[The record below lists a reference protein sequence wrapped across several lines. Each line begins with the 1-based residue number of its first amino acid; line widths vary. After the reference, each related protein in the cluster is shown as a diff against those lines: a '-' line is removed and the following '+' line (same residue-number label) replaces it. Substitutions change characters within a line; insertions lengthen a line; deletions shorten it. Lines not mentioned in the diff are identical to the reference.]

1 MTGRAVVDIDQGS
14 RVYILVL
21 AVRQEISLFA
31 HTEPY
36 QATQL
41 KIILYLSNFANT
53 AQFGITRVYACHL
66 TPEKSWMRAR
76 VLSLYKKL
84 LKLASAL
91 SCYKTVTC
99 IRQTYADL
107 LAL

>member
-1 MTGRAVVDIDQGS
+1 MVRTVAPSFSVAPKFQHQIQKVLLKMTGRAVVDIGQRS

-41 KIILYLSNFANT
+41 KIILYLNNFANT
-53 AQFGITRVYACHL
+53 AQFGTTRVFA
-66 TPEKSWMRAR
+66 T
-76 VLSLYKKL
+76 
-84 LKLASAL
+84 
-91 SCYKTVTC
+91 
-99 IRQTYADL
+99 
-107 LAL
+107 